1 MEPLVVV
8 FGIFGWLIN
17 LIVIFYLIRFS
28 TRANEQVEALKDI
41 NKKQDAQIDLLIQ
54 VAHKR
59 KDSFINSRPAIKRV
73 FFYG

>member
-17 LIVIFYLIRFS
+17 LIVVFYLLRFS
-28 TRANEQVEALKDI
+28 TRANEQVEALKEI

-54 VAHKR
+54 VAHQR
-59 KDSFINSRPAIKRV
+59 KDSL
-73 FFYG
+73 